1 MSLFAVIVALILIAY
16 GLPVAVSLGIGALT
30 VFITFQPVPLVAV
43 PQLLFAGVE
52 SYILVS
58 IPFFIFVGVLMESSG
73 IARNLI
79 DFSKALTGW
88 TRGGLGAVNI
98 VSSFIFGGISGSSV
112 ADTVAI
118 GSIMIP
124 EMEKDGYPKGYSS
137 AITVIS
143 STLAVV
149 IPPSILMILLGAVG
163 NLSISSLLL
172 GGIIPGILMCGAMLF
187 QNYWITK
194 KYDYGHRDK
203 FTFRNLRDSFLKAI
217 PALGVP
223 GVIIIGILSGSVTPT
238 ESGGIAAIYT
248 LIISHLCYKSISMKK
263 LYHCITDTAKY
274 SAAIM
279 FVISSSTMFTFLL
292 TYEEVP
298 QNISQFLLSLSS
310 NEMVILL
317 LINIFILL
325 VGMLIDAGV
334 AIIVL
339 VPILLPI
346 IRLTSIDPIHF
357 GVIFVINLAIGLV
370 TPPFGVCLFSV
381 CSIGKISMGKLIRNS
396 MPLYM
401 SLIIVLLIVTL
412 FPQTVLSIPKLMMK

>member
-1 MSLFAVIVALILIAY
+1 MSLFAVTVALILIAY

-124 EMEKDGYPKGYSS
+124 EMEKYGYPKGYSS

-163 NLSISSLLL
+163 DLSISSLLL
-172 GGIIPGILMCGAMLF
+172 GGVIPGILMCGAMLF

-194 KYDYGHRDK
+194 KHDYGHRDK

-223 GVIIIGILSGSVTPT
+223 AVIIIGILSGSVTPT

-248 LIISHLCYKSISMKK
+248 LIVSHLCYKSISMKK

-279 FVISSSTMFTFLL
+279 FVIASSTMFTFLL

-298 QNISQFLLSLSS
+298 QNISHFLLSLSS
-310 NEMVILL
+310 NEIVILL

-339 VPILLPI
+339 VPILLPV